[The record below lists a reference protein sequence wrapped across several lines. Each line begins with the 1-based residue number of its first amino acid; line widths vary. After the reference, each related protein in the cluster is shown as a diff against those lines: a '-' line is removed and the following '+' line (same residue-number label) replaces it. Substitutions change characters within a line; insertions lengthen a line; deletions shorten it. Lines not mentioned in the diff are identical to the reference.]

1 MLRAGFALARCR
13 LALDKL
19 CTRSKACATGAE
31 LVSSVQVR
39 LAVGDANDVQGPRRT
54 RAASRI
60 PSLVHGNLDKAIK
73 GHVIG
78 AQLLGRQKPC
88 VKLASEGS
96 TVLME
101 MTG

>member
-1 MLRAGFALARCR
+1 M
-13 LALDKL
+13 
-19 CTRSKACATGAE
+19 
-31 LVSSVQVR
+31 SSVQVR
-39 LAVGDANDVQGPRRT
+39 LAVGNAKMPNDVQGPRGT
-54 RAASRI
+54 RAASQV

-78 AQLLGRQKPC
+78 AQLLGRQTPC

-96 TVLME
+96 TVLLE